1 MTTQSNRR
9 AEEEIARFTEKY
21 PDTDLDSV
29 PESVWNRVKEGA
41 DLSEAYGAHRKKLRE
56 EEAEAARINEKTAA
70 ESSGRISGRPKRA
83 VYTAADV
90 FAMSASEVRDNY
102 EDIILSMEQNG
113 FYQD

>member
-1 MTTQSNRR
+1 MILIEVHVPVVQEKFEFKADENRLVYDIVNEMR
-9 AEEEIARFTEKY
+9 QVI
-21 PDTDLDSV
+21 S
-29 PESVWNRVKEGA
+29 
-41 DLSEAYGAHRKKLRE
+41 KKLRE
-56 EEAEAARINEKTAA
+56 EEADAARINEKNAA

>member
-56 EEAEAARINEKTAA
+56 EDPPVAFELHSREQRRRLPPDNTLSGCGIGDGARL
-70 ESSGRISGRPKRA
+70 
-83 VYTAADV
+83 
-90 FAMSASEVRDNY
+90 
-102 EDIILSMEQNG
+102 ILV
-113 FYQD
+113 